1 VQPMAAEAD
10 ALSLALAEGRLE
22 VPQMPWSHTRAAARV
37 LTDWRAAALA
47 G

>member
-1 VQPMAAEAD
+1 
-10 ALSLALAEGRLE
+10 